1 MTNLKSLIE
10 LLNDDSMK
18 MITPLMADR
27 QYTYNMLWLRLL
39 TLAAE
44 LDKNGEISAP
54 NGAPFDKDILLQ
66 KLHLSDGTFKI
77 MEGIRYFDHCGLLKC
92 NHGVIRI
99 KNWKHYLAIG
109 GTIKNASKEEK
120 GLSNDAIR
128 QRRCRLNKKLREEK
142 LRCEQEEKTKKE
154 AKKSSQTKNEI
165 QEIYVSGTEVLPQG
179 YKNIRDIN
187 EKIQGKEESFVTD
200 FQQVNVTCHDF
211 EENEGV
217 TYHNKSDRDI
227 TVTYEEDADSMRVT
241 TDSDKNALTVTSTQK
256 EASRANIDYSS
267 LYLHKHNKNN
277 KTCFSKQVTS
287 VNVEQGK
294 KQTSDHDFFVP
305 PLELE
310 ICEATPSQK
319 NMKRADHLFAVF
331 GEEVKETGLNGKA
344 KKVDSPEEKAQKDGL
359 RKTLIEELGMN
370 AAIANAVL
378 RKWNTETIKGAMRV
392 MSKYMPY
399 GQIRNESAYLIGLLK
414 KGVGEPPKG
423 TRYSCPNGCEDG
435 YILDRKNGRATPCS
449 ICHGKRKRIG

>member
-142 LRCEQEEKTKKE
+142 LRCEQEEKTKK
-154 AKKSSQTKNEI
+154 K
-165 QEIYVSGTEVLPQG
+165 
-179 YKNIRDIN
+179 
-187 EKIQGKEESFVTD
+187 
-200 FQQVNVTCHDF
+200 
-211 EENEGV
+211 
-217 TYHNKSDRDI
+217 
-227 TVTYEEDADSMRVT
+227 
-241 TDSDKNALTVTSTQK
+241 
-256 EASRANIDYSS
+256 
-267 LYLHKHNKNN
+267 
-277 KTCFSKQVTS
+277 
-287 VNVEQGK
+287 
-294 KQTSDHDFFVP
+294 
-305 PLELE
+305 
-310 ICEATPSQK
+310 
-319 NMKRADHLFAVF
+319 
-331 GEEVKETGLNGKA
+331 
-344 KKVDSPEEKAQKDGL
+344 L
-359 RKTLIEELGMN
+359 RN
-370 AAIANAVL
+370 
-378 RKWNTETIKGAMRV
+378 
-392 MSKYMPY
+392 
-399 GQIRNESAYLIGLLK
+399 LLK
-414 KGVGEPPKG
+414 PKMKFKKFMYQG
-423 TRYSCPNGCEDG
+423 Q
-435 YILDRKNGRATPCS
+435 KCS
-449 ICHGKRKRIG
+449 LKDTKISVT